1 MACPLDGLPLA
12 RADRRYACASGH
24 SFDIA
29 RQGYL
34 NLLPVQHKQSKDP
47 GDSAAMVAARS
58 AFLDSGA
65 FEPIAAELSR
75 WVSARL
81 VAASRAHA
89 CVLDAGCGEGY
100 HLVHLLRSLGAQ
112 RLDARVALIG
122 MDISKP
128 AILAAARRSK
138 RITWLV
144 ASNKRPPLLPGTV
157 DVVCSTFGFPLFEQ
171 FATLLAPGGRIVLV
185 DAGPEHLIELRRVV
199 YPTIEKDGPL
209 RLEATAAGLSLIETR
224 PLSYRRTLDSNA
236 QILNWLAMT
245 PHAFRI
251 GPRGRQAASELH
263 RIDVTVDVVFRVLRR
278 ATES

>member
-1 MACPLDGLPLA
+1 
-12 RADRRYACASGH
+12 
-24 SFDIA
+24 
-29 RQGYL
+29 
-34 NLLPVQHKQSKDP
+34 
-47 GDSAAMVAARS
+47 MVAARS
-58 AFLDSGA
+58 AFLDGGA
-65 FEPIAAELSR
+65 FDPIAAELSR
-75 WVSARL
+75 RVSARL

-100 HLVHLLRSLGAQ
+100 YLVRLLQMLEAQ

-157 DVVCSTFGFPLFEQ
+157 DVVCSTFGFPLLEQ
-171 FATLLAPGGRIVLV
+171 FETLLAPGGRIVLV

-209 RLEATAAGLSLIETR
+209 RLEAPAAGLSLIETR
-224 PLSYRRTLDSNA
+224 PLSYRHALDSNA

-251 GPRGRQAASELH
+251 GPRGRQAASELQ
-263 RIDVTVDVVFRVLRR
+263 RIDVTVDVVLRVLRR